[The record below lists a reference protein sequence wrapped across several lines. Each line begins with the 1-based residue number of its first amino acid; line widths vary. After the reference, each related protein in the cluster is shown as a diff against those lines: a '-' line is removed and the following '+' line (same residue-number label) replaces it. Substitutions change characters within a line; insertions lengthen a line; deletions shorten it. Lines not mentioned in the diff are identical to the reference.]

1 MLQGAAGTRPLPI
14 QNLAMAVKKPGG
26 APRVVVH
33 SLIVRIT
40 HWINAFA
47 MVCMV
52 MSGWAIY
59 NASPFF
65 PFHFPAWATVGGWLG
80 GSIAWHFAAMWLLV
94 GNGLVYV
101 VHGLATRHFSRD
113 FLPLRARDVM
123 RDFVRAL
130 RFQLPHEVG
139 VYNAV
144 QRLLYVAVLLLG
156 VLLVASGLSIWKPV
170 QFSWLTDLFGGFD
183 FARRVHFVAMAGVV
197 GFVIVHLALVMLVPR
212 TLPSMITGRAR
223 QVVHQGSDA

>member
-1 MLQGAAGTRPLPI
+1 
-14 QNLAMAVKKPGG
+14 MAVKKPGR

-59 NASPFF
+59 NASPIF
-65 PFHFPAWATVGGWLG
+65 PFRFPAWATVGGWLG

-94 GNGLVYV
+94 GNGLVYLA
-101 VHGLATRHFSRD
+101 HGLATRHLRRHL
-113 FLPLRARDVM
+113 LPVRPREVL

-130 RFQLPHEVG
+130 RFQLPHETG
-139 VYNAV
+139 SYNAV

-170 QFSWLTDLFGGFD
+170 QFWWLTALFGGFD

-197 GFVIVHLALVMLVPR
+197 GFVVVHLALVMLVPR

-223 QVVHQGSDA
+223 QAVHEGSDA